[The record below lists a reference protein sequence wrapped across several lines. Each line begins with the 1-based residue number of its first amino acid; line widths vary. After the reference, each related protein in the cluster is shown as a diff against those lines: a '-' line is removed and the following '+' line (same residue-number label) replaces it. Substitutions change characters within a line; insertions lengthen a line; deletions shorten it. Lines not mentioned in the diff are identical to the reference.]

1 MAAKVDRIVQLAQH
15 AVKEDGMCVVIG
27 LQSTGEA
34 ATNKRPCHGH
44 LVSVAKS
51 IMTNICDKI
60 KTGPEYGVP
69 EDKELARARK
79 RLHAEISALPL

>member
-15 AVKEDGMCVVIG
+15 AVQVDEMCVVIG

-34 ATNKRPCHGH
+34 ATNKRPCRGQ

-51 IMTNICDKI
+51 IMTNICNKI
-60 KTGPEYGVP
+60 KSGAEYGV
-69 EDKELARARK
+69 ENDRELAQIRDE
-79 RLHAEISALPL
+79 LLAEIEALPL